1 MVPRRY
7 SSEAIVLA
15 SRRFSEAD
23 RILVV
28 FTKSYG
34 KISLIAKGIRKPK
47 SKKRGSLE
55 VFTRVKFAASRGKNL
70 DIITEVEIIDSYNG
84 IRKNLKKVTV
94 AYFFLEV
101 IGRIIQEGEKN
112 EKLYEI
118 LISYLNKLRKEK
130 SLKNLRKEFIYQ
142 VLVTLGYWPKG
153 RVMVNP
159 DYTLEEVIEREI
171 FSARVGKKLLS

>member
-15 SRRFSEAD
+15 RRRFSEAD

-171 FSARVGKKLLS
+171 FSVRVGKKLLS

>member
-15 SRRFSEAD
+15 RRRFSEAD

-55 VFTRVKFAASRGKNL
+55 VFSQIKFAASRGKNL
-70 DIITEVEIIDSYNG
+70 DIITEVEIIDSYSG

-112 EKLYEI
+112 EKLYSL
-118 LISYLNKLRKEK
+118 LISYLDKLKKE
-130 SLKNLRKEFIYQ
+130 SF
-142 VLVTLGYWPKG
+142 LG
-153 RVMVNP
+153 
-159 DYTLEEVIEREI
+159 LC
-171 FSARVGKKLLS
+171 LSRMQF